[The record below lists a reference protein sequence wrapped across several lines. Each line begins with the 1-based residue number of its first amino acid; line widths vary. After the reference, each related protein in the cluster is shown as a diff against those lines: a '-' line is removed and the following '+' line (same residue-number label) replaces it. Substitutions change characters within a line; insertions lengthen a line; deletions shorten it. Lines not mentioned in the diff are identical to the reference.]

1 MQNIEIVVKG
11 HLDPH
16 WSDWLEGMT
25 VVHTADQNTLL
36 CGEVADQSALYGLL
50 SRLRDLGLTLISVV
64 STDQDEARPQTGS
77 KEVIL

>member
-11 HLDPH
+11 HLDSH

-25 VVHTADQNTLL
+25 ITHTAEQNTML

-64 STDQDEARPQTGS
+64 STDQDDARPQTEN
-77 KEVIL
+77 KEAIL

>member
-11 HLDPH
+11 QLDSH

-25 VVHTADQNTLL
+25 ITHTTEQNTLL

-64 STDQDEARPQTGS
+64 STDQDEARPQTED
-77 KEVIL
+77 KEAIL

>member
-25 VVHTADQNTLL
+25 ITHTADENTLL

-64 STDQDEARPQTGS
+64 STDQDEARPHS
-77 KEVIL
+77 ENKEVIL

>member
-11 HLDPH
+11 HLDFH

-25 VVHTADQNTLL
+25 ITHAADQNTLL
-36 CGEVADQSALYGLL
+36 CGEVADQAALYGLL
-50 SRLRDLGLTLISVV
+50 SRLRDLGLTLISV
-64 STDQDEARPQTGS
+64 STDQDGARPQTGS

>member
-11 HLDPH
+11 QLDSH

-25 VVHTADQNTLL
+25 ITYTTEQNTML

-64 STDQDEARPQTGS
+64 STDQDEAHPQTED